1 MSVYA
6 ALPSPEREAQTRLDQ
21 VFAQAFS
28 SDLELAYWHVDRL
41 CLHLCFHVANE
52 CGLLKTHA
60 EPLPDIA
67 ARVGVAPDAV
77 YLVRAILDIL
87 CEEGVA
93 RCTPEG
99 FCRVRQCPNDDSE
112 RMQREARAACPA
124 ASPIFEMIERCHGR
138 AVDFVT
144 GRRAGVSVVFE
155 RGDVRLW
162 ERLHTADRV
171 MSIYADLVPPALEA
185 IARPGMRLLE
195 VGGGVAA
202 VLRRCLPMLERLG
215 YENYAFTDLGQS
227 FVQAAQRVYAGI
239 ERMSFAKLN
248 LDLPLRSQDVPSE
261 GFDVVIAVN
270 VLHVLRILS
279 FSLRELHTT
288 LRLRGYLLIA
298 EGSPPGRSRRWR
310 LDVVFAFL
318 RGWWDVSPEPPWR
331 QSPGFLWPSQWK
343 GALMAAGYDPV
354 RALPGEEWFRGPCRG
369 GVVLARKP
377 AG

>member
-215 YENYAFTDLGQS
+215 YENYAFTDVGQS